1 MNFLEEQVKWS
12 VALKSITHVF
22 EETISKTLAIQEEE
36 DIPKNASEHVPVEEG
51 FSSDPKKFFNFSNS
65 SLFNSEIEL
74 CVLPSLFR

>member
-22 EETISKTLAIQEEE
+22 EETVSKTLAIQEEE
-36 DIPKNASEHVPVEEG
+36 IDLKMPVNVPVEEG

-65 SLFNSEIEL
+65 SLFNS
-74 CVLPSLFR
+74 